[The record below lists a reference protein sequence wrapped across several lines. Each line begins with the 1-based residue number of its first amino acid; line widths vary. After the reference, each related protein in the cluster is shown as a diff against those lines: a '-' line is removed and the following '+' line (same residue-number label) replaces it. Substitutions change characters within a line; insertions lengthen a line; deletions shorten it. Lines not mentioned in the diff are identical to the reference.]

1 MTDKVGVHYA
11 HTLLNYLGASKMLRK
26 PSKLQRSGRL
36 NVGTKSGS
44 WKTSISEPGPN
55 FMAAILISTSQNF
68 LGFGRRKGG
77 RKDCHQA
84 VNYHCILTELL
95 YETQGLVYF

>member
-1 MTDKVGVHYA
+1 
-11 HTLLNYLGASKMLRK
+11 MLRK
-26 PSKLQRSGRL
+26 RSKLQRKARL

-44 WKTSISEPGPN
+44 WKTSISEPGPD
-55 FMAAILISTSQNF
+55 FVAAVLTSTSQNF

-84 VNYHCILTELL
+84 VNSHRTIVRNSEAGLFLGL
-95 YETQGLVYF
+95 YQFVPRT